1 VTLEPG
7 LDLHEWETRW
17 QELQDVAAESPADA
31 VPELVRLIEQMLVE
45 RGYDLAS
52 PVAAG
57 GEEPEVVSSYQAARE
72 LVTAYEAGDASAG
85 DLAGALENLNEVHH
99 HLIGERRTP

>member
-1 VTLEPG
+1 VALEPG
-7 LDLHEWETRW
+7 LDLHDWESRW

-31 VPELVRLIEQMLVE
+31 VPELVRLTEQMLVE

-52 PVAAG
+52 PVGAG
-57 GEEPEVVSSYQAARE
+57 GEEPEVVSAFRAARE
-72 LVTAYEAGDASAG
+72 LVTAYEAGEASAG
-85 DLAGALENLNEVHH
+85 DLAGALENLNEVRE